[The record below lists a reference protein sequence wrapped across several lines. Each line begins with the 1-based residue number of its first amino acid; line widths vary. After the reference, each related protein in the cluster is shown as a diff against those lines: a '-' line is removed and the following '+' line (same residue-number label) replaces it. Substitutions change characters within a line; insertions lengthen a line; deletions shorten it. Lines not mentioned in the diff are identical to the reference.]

1 MKKILVFFLVMIMAL
16 SCLVSCAKDHQD
28 QNDVPTD
35 EELITFRI
43 ETFLNAYNAG
53 DMDAVLEC
61 LDAKTRNTF
70 AAMMDLLGG
79 LAGSQLGFDID
90 LRDLF
95 SLGIAMESDDFMKLQ
110 IGDIVVTDSKNAV
123 ATTTMDLTGAGV
135 MTIYFYMVYEN
146 DGWYIHDMTDTPPS
160 GNNDSAPQDPDDSG
174 SSDASSSDS
183 NGSAPQDP
191 DDSGS
196 SDASS
201 SGSND
206 SAPQDPDDS
215 GSSDASSSDSNDS
228 APQDPDDSG
237 SSDTPFYYVT
247 TYSNTS
253 EYGMAGTY
261 TGYNKTNFAV
271 GSSVLLEAT
280 VNDGFNFEG
289 WYLSEGWNSICLST
303 DLTYQYEMK
312 ASNAS
317 IEARYSYY
325 TVNVGAEGDD
335 YGMAGTYTKY
345 VDEKV
350 SVGNTVVLE
359 ATVNSGYS
367 FEGWYAEG
375 SNVCLSPDLRYE
387 FVMKAEHVG
396 IYARYAYYTV
406 NTFASGDEYG
416 TAGTYTT
423 YQDKKFSV
431 GETVVLEAT
440 ANDGYNFEG
449 WYYQNSDTCLS
460 HELVY
465 QFVMKA
471 EDVYIEA
478 RYSYYTLT
486 VESDTDES
494 ETAGTYTKKSEE
506 KVSVGDTV
514 TLTATVNDGYNFEGW
529 YVRGSD
535 VCLSKDLT
543 YSFVMKAENVGIEAR
558 WSYYT
563 VTVESYSDESGIAG
577 TYSAKAEEK
586 VSVGDTVT
594 LTATVNKG
602 YNFEGWY
609 VRWSDVC
616 LSKDLT
622 YSFEMKAEDVFIEAR
637 YSYYTITVYD
647 ACSGWF
653 GEQREVGKV
662 SAGEEV
668 TLVAPTYGGYRFEGW
683 YINSGCVSTDST
695 YKFDMPNKDI
705 YIEAIYSKIED

>member
-1 MKKILVFFLVMIMAL
+1 MKLGKKLLVILTAMMMVLLCLASCGGNPDDEKPAQLTNEQLIENRIKEFL
-16 SCLVSCAKDHQD
+16 
-28 QNDVPTD
+28 T
-35 EELITFRI
+35 
-43 ETFLNAYNAG
+43 AYNSG
-53 DMDAVLEC
+53 DMDATLDC
-61 LDAKTRNTF
+61 LDAKSRN
-70 AAMMDLLGG
+70 AMSAMLNVVGG
-79 LAGSQLGFDID
+79 IAGAVVGVDID

-95 SLGIAMESDDFMKLQ
+95 SLGIAIESDDFMKLQ
-110 IGDIVVTDSKNAV
+110 ISSISVTDSKNAI

-135 MTIYFYMVYEN
+135 QTIYFYMVYEN
-146 DGWYIHDMTDTPPS
+146 DGWYISDMTDRSPS
-160 GNNDSAPQDPDDSG
+160 GNN
-174 SSDASSSDS
+174 
-183 NGSAPQDP
+183 GSATQNP
-191 DDSGS
+191 D
-196 SDASS
+196 
-201 SGSND
+201 GSN
-206 SAPQDPDDS
+206 P
-215 GSSDASSSDSNDS
+215 
-228 APQDPDDSG
+228 
-237 SSDTPFYYVT
+237 SDTTLYYVT

-253 EYGMAGTY
+253 EYGTAGTY
-261 TGYNKTNFAV
+261 TEYNKQSFAV
-271 GSSVLLEAT
+271 GSKVLLEAT

-289 WYLSEGWNSICLST
+289 WYLSEGWNSICLSS

-312 ASNAS
+312 SANAN

-345 VDEKV
+345 TDKKV
-350 SVGNTVVLE
+350 SVGDTVVLE
-359 ATVNSGYS
+359 ATVNSGYN

-387 FVMKAEHVG
+387 FVMKADHVG

-440 ANDGYNFEG
+440 VNEGFNFEG
-449 WYYQNSDTCLS
+449 WYAEWSDT
-460 HELVY
+460 
-465 QFVMKA
+465 
-471 EDVYIEA
+471 
-478 RYSYYTLT
+478 
-486 VESDTDES
+486 
-494 ETAGTYTKKSEE
+494 
-506 KVSVGDTV
+506 
-514 TLTATVNDGYNFEGW
+514 
-529 YVRGSD
+529 
-535 VCLSKDLT
+535 CLSKDLT

-563 VTVESYSDESGIAG
+563 VTVECYSDESGIAG
-577 TYSAKAEEK
+577 TYSAKTEEK

-616 LSKDLT
+616 LSMDLT

-653 GEQREVGKV
+653 GEQRELGKV

-668 TLVAPTYGGYRFEGW
+668 TLVASTYGGYRFEGW
-683 YINSGCVSTDST
+683 YINGGCVSTDST
-695 YKFDMPNKDI
+695 YKFDMPNKDV
-705 YIEAIYSKIED
+705 YIEAIYAKIED